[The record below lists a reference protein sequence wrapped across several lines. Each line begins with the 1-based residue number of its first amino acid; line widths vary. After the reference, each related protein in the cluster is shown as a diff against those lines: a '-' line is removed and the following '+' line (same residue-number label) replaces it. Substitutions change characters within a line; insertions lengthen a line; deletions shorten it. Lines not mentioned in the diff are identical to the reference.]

1 MNNGDIADFSN
12 CKIIITCNIQSTKA
26 MGFNLSD
33 NSDPLPIIEKQVLD
47 LVTEKIIFDQLN
59 KKDLR
64 RILFNRLRK
73 IQVNLKINDI
83 NLKFDFKFIKE
94 FVDKNCFEVNAIE
107 NLNNAIELKIISQIS
122 NGVATQKTKIELS

>member
-1 MNNGDIADFSN
+1 
-12 CKIIITCNIQSTKA
+12 
-26 MGFNLSD
+26 MGFNSLD

-64 RILFNRLRK
+64 RILFNRLKK
-73 IQVNLKINDI
+73 IQLNLKMNDI

-94 FVDKNCFEVNAIE
+94 FVNKLEVDRNIYGSM
-107 NLNNAIELKIISQIS
+107 LD
-122 NGVATQKTKIELS
+122 